1 MTNGE
6 SEQQVPQR
14 PRSAQPA
21 EATMRKIVRRRA
33 ETNKARRNNNPNRKN
48 ERERRELGGSQ
59 SEDEEFYSEYFEDY
73 DADGDAYSLA
83 WRYLGVYIDTEDD
96 DAPYSRKVLWAAVRF
111 INTYTCGNKISN
123 ENIGWM
129 CCVKLL
135 SLRGRVYTLPF
146 ESFDLCTL
154 SLNLITSRII
164 P

>member
-33 ETNKARRNNNPNRKN
+33 ETNKATHRKNNRKN
-48 ERERRELGGSQ
+48 ERDRKLGGSQ

-83 WRYLGVYIDTEDD
+83 WRYLGVYIDSEDD

-111 INTYTCGNKISN
+111 
-123 ENIGWM
+123 
-129 CCVKLL
+129 VKEWFL
-135 SLRGRVYTLPF
+135 
-146 ESFDLCTL
+146 
-154 SLNLITSRII
+154 
-164 P
+164 